1 MQRSCSFPTSHPLRH
16 ESDTL
21 SLYLYGNT
29 ENEATS
35 IGSNNTNVYIPWK
48 VCSFISNQFEN
59 FLLNSKILTEWIYI
73 HTNKHRN

>member
-29 ENEATS
+29 ENEALRRSVRITQTFTYLGKFVHS
-35 IGSNNTNVYIPWK
+35 YPTNLK
-48 VCSFISNQFEN
+48 IS
-59 FLLNSKILTEWIYI
+59 S
-73 HTNKHRN
+73 